1 MITHWNTVIN
11 FLSAKEKVTGK
22 YDLAILAGNSLP
34 YLADELIHLYKQEMV
49 SAVMLVG
56 GIGHATPFLRHNFQ
70 RKGIKLAAA
79 SETEMYL
86 EYFKL
91 KYGLDKMLFL
101 TEQTS
106 TNSGENA
113 VFSLNIIKA
122 AGLNPKKVLLL
133 QDPLLQRRI
142 KATFEKEW
150 QNTDTLFT
158 NYVPIVPFIQSFS
171 DPLLFEDDQLNGLW
185 SKEYFLSLVLGEI
198 PRLRNDEFGYGPNGA
213 NYIDAIEIPESVNQS
228 YEKLCQVYDYEYQR

>member
-1 MITHWNTVIN
+1 
-11 FLSAKEKVTGK
+11 
-22 YDLAILAGNSLP
+22 
-34 YLADELIHLYKQEMV
+34 
-49 SAVMLVG
+49 MLR
-56 GIGHATPFLRHNFQ
+56 HFLRHNFQ

-91 KYGLDKMLFL
+91 KYNLDKTLFL

-113 VFSLNIIKA
+113 VFSLNTIKA

-150 QNTDTLFT
+150 QNTDTFFT

-198 PRLRNDEFGYGPNGA
+198 PRLRNDEFGYGPNGT
-213 NYIDAIEIPESVNQS
+213 NYIDAIEIPERVNQS
-228 YEKLCQVYDYEYQR
+228 YEKLCGIFNYKHQR